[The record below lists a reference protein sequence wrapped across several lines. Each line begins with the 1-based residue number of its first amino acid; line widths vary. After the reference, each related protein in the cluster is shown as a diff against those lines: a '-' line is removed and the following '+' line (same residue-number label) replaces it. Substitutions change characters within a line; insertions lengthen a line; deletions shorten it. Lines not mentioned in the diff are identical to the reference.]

1 MEHFAATF
9 ALVGIVIVVASLLSG
24 VLDRTGVPLV
34 AAFLALGALLGPVG
48 LGLVDITLGDP
59 TLQVL
64 ATLALVLVLF
74 TDAVTLET
82 AQLRSHRALAWRLLI
97 PGTLLPAALT
107 ALAARYLLGLAWPVA
122 AILGGA
128 LASTDPV
135 ILRSLLRSPAL
146 PPTTR
151 IALRLETGM
160 NDVALVPVLVVA
172 LLLTGTG
179 LEGQA
184 NMGPELGRHL
194 LGLFLL
200 GPVLGAV
207 VGWVG
212 ITALVRIRSQIGVR
226 RDYESLYALG
236 LALSAYAAAEAVGGS
251 GFLAAFAA
259 GLMVA
264 VQDVEL
270 CDCFL
275 EYGEASAE
283 MMMLFT
289 FVAFGA
295 SLIWSGLTVLEPAT
309 LAVALVA
316 ILGRSVVL
324 YPMLGR
330 MGVSARD
337 RRLIALLGPRGL
349 SALLLALLPV
359 FAGMP
364 GADRI
369 FAITSLTVLIS
380 VALHGGGIALLLR
393 GTRPTRAGAPL
404 PGSPPHAQSG
414 PPLAP
419 APSGSLALPVVE
431 ERIGDDDVRRISV
444 EEVRGMLERSEP
456 VLLVDVRAERS
467 YGADP
472 LQATGAVRL
481 PPDDP
486 VRAAEASNLPRDA
499 TLALYC
505 A

>member
-1 MEHFAATF
+1 MEHFGATL
-9 ALVGIVIVVASLLSG
+9 ALVGIVIIVASLLSG
-24 VLDRTGVPLV
+24 VLDRSGVPLV
-34 AAFLALGALLGPVG
+34 AVFLGLGAALGPLG
-48 LGLVDITLGDP
+48 LGLVDITLETP

-82 AQLRSHRALAWRLLI
+82 TQVRSHRALAWRLLV
-97 PGTLLPAALT
+97 PGTLLPAALS
-107 ALAARYLLGLAWPVA
+107 AVAARQLLDLSWPMAWV
-122 AILGGA
+122 LGAA

-135 ILRSLLRSPAL
+135 ILRSLLRSPTL

-172 LLLTGTG
+172 MLLAGSG
-179 LEGQA
+179 LQGDA
-184 NMGPELGRHL
+184 PVGPELGRHL

-200 GPVLGAV
+200 GPALGAA
-207 VGWVG
+207 VGWIG
-212 ITALVRIRSQIGVR
+212 IVALVQVRTRVGVR

-236 LALSAYAAAEAVGGS
+236 LALSAYAAAEGVGGS

-275 EYGEASAE
+275 EYGESTAE

-295 SLIWSGLTVLEPAT
+295 SLIWSGVTALEPAT
-309 LAVALVA
+309 LGIAAVA
-316 ILGRSVVL
+316 ILGRSAVL
-324 YPMLGR
+324 YPILGGK
-330 MGVSARD
+330 GVTERD

-364 GADRI
+364 GAERL
-369 FAITSLTVLIS
+369 FAITCLTVLLS
-380 VALHGGGIALLLR
+380 VLLHGSAIAMLMR
-393 GTRPTRAGAPL
+393 GARPAAAAAAPDAGASQAPRD
-404 PGSPPHAQSG
+404 H
-414 PPLAP
+414 AP
-419 APSGSLALPVVE
+419 AARATLPVVDGDSPRDDE
-431 ERIGDDDVRRISV
+431 PARITV
-444 EEVRGMLERSEP
+444 EETRLMLDRGEP
-456 VLLVDVRAERS
+456 VVLVDVRAERS
-467 YGADP
+467 YRADS

-481 PPDDP
+481 SPEDP
-486 VRAAEASNLPRDA
+486 VRAAEAAHLPRDA